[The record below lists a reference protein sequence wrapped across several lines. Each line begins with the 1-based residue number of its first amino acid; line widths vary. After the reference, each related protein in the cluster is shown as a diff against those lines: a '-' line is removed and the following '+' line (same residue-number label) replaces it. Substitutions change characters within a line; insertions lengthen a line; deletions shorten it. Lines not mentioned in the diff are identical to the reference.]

1 MLHDANSGASRQAEH
16 GNPLY
21 DVLIDVPQHL
31 RTARRGHAYYLQ
43 YVCCNSYLLRSG
55 LKWTTHAAF

>member
-1 MLHDANSGASRQAEH
+1 MFHDANTGASRQAEH

-31 RTARRGHAYYLQ
+31 RTQRGPMVTHITYQRWYTM
-43 YVCCNSYLLRSG
+43 YVVIQ
-55 LKWTTHAAF
+55 

>member
-21 DVLIDVPQHL
+21 DVLIDVPHI
-31 RTARRGHAYYLQ
+31 TYSM
-43 YVCCNSYLLRSG
+43 YVVIANTKLVQ
-55 LKWTTHAAF
+55 